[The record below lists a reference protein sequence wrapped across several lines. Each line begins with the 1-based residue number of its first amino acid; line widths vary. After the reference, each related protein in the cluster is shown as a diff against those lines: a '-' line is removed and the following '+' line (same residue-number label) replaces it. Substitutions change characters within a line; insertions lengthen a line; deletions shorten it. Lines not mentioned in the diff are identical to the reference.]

1 MISPPIIVRDSDGCL
16 GVFDSVQHAEGSLD
30 PDDLEQG
37 EYVAFDSR
45 GTILTFQT
53 DAVTVE
59 KGGYR
64 SGWLDVRYPPQFRL
78 VQVEDEPG
86 HKDELRLTLSRAL
99 KLSGLPE
106 VATERML
113 LADLVQA
120 ALNRRKAPGCPNLRV
135 PQPESS

>member
-45 GTILTFQT
+45 GTLLTFQA
-53 DAVTVE
+53 DAVTIE
-59 KGGYR
+59 KGGHR
-64 SGWLDVRYPPQFRL
+64 RGWLDARYPPQFRL

-86 HKDELRLTLSRAL
+86 HKDELRLSLSRAL
-99 KLSGLPE
+99 KLSGLPH
-106 VATERML
+106 VATERMPL
-113 LADLVQA
+113 PDLVQA
-120 ALNRRKAPGCPNLRV
+120 ALNRRKGTWLP
-135 PQPESS
+135 